1 MKKTLLYF
9 EELECPLSK
18 TLFARE
24 DLNIIILRTTKN
36 LKFFSK
42 EYLEQT
48 KKYDVFVANAE
59 INESIIVSKEI
70 ARKAP
75 ESSFIKRLVLGK
87 NKKKNNN

>member
-42 EYLEQT
+42 EYL
-48 KKYDVFVANAE
+48 
-59 INESIIVSKEI
+59 
-70 ARKAP
+70 
-75 ESSFIKRLVLGK
+75 
-87 NKKKNNN
+87 

>member
-48 KKYDVFVANAE
+48 KNTIFMLLIMKMTFL
-59 INESIIVSKEI
+59 K
-70 ARKAP
+70 K
-75 ESSFIKRLVLGK
+75 LK
-87 NKKKNNN
+87 NLKNGVKKKN